1 MREEERVEVAV
12 AVLLKQGRVWIQKRR
27 GTGHL
32 DGFWEF
38 PGGKV
43 LSGERPL
50 QAVLREVSEESGIE
64 LPARSAQ
71 PLQSLDYTYPERRLR
86 LHFFLCRLDGL
97 EVPDMPGNGL
107 WVELTNLES
116 YAFPP
121 ANRPVL
127 DFLAKL

>member
-43 LSGERPL
+43 LSGEEPL
-50 QAVLREVSEESGIE
+50 QAVLREVSEETGFE

-71 PLQSLDYTYPERRLR
+71 PLQSLDHT
-86 LHFFLCRLDGL
+86 
-97 EVPDMPGNGL
+97 
-107 WVELTNLES
+107 
-116 YAFPP
+116 
-121 ANRPVL
+121 
-127 DFLAKL
+127 